1 MVSLLPTKTLTID
14 GDTRLG
20 QFGIPALL
28 WLPVVQGLLPF
39 NFILQS
45 VRVNGRRLSPEP
57 ARRFVFHFFSALL
70 SQSANFSKG
79 EGSASNSLFFALAM
93 AMATFTVFQ
102 VLSVTYSGQVK
113 GIVVAR
119 KDAFHNKIRNDSSEQ
134 VCDSC
139 WIRQGGMNP
148 SGNTFLGRKL
158 DPPTWS
164 LNLQLST

>member
-1 MVSLLPTKTLTID
+1 MVSLLPTKTLTIE

-28 WLPVVQGLLPF
+28 WFPVVQGLLPF

-45 VRVNGRRLSPEP
+45 VHVNGRQLSPEP

-119 KDAFHNKIRNDSSEQ
+119 KMHSTTKFAMTVLSKCVRCLHL
-134 VCDSC
+134 
-139 WIRQGGMNP
+139 
-148 SGNTFLGRKL
+148 FLFR
-158 DPPTWS
+158 TS
-164 LNLQLST
+164 L

>member
-1 MVSLLPTKTLTID
+1 M
-14 GDTRLG
+14 
-20 QFGIPALL
+20 
-28 WLPVVQGLLPF
+28 
-39 NFILQS
+39 
-45 VRVNGRRLSPEP
+45 NGRRLSPEP

-119 KDAFHNKIRNDSSEQ
+119 KMHSTTKFAMT
-134 VCDSC
+134 V
-139 WIRQGGMNP
+139 
-148 SGNTFLGRKL
+148 
-158 DPPTWS
+158 
-164 LNLQLST
+164 LSKCATHAGFVKVA